1 MTFFTT
7 AFRRAVTTSAV
18 AATVTFG
25 SLSTAIAQN
34 VSLTGAGATF
44 PQPLYE
50 RYFADPDFK
59 SKTNLNVSYQ
69 GIGSGGGIRLMTA
82 GVVDFGA
89 SDAAMTDA
97 EESKVKQGVV
107 FVPAAGGAIA
117 VVYNAPGVTD
127 LKLSRKVL
135 PAIFDGQITQW
146 NDPQIAADNP
156 GVTLP
161 SIPIKLVVRADSS
174 GTTFNFTNH
183 LSAVDPYFKGRI
195 GTDKAPR
202 WAASPLKGTGNPG
215 VAQLVKRT
223 VGTIGYVETAY
234 VKSGKLTAALV
245 QNKAGNF
252 VPPTLEEA
260 NRALANVKLKDDF
273 RVSFKDL
280 GDPADG
286 YPITALTWL
295 MVYKT
300 YTTPGKAAAVK
311 KMVQWVLTDG
321 QKLNKTLDYTEAPAN
336 YTTAVLNAVNTEVT
350 GP

>member
-1 MTFFTT
+1 MIFFTT
-7 AFRRAVTTSAV
+7 AFRRAVTASVV

-25 SLSTAIAQN
+25 PALTTVAQAE
-34 VSLTGAGATF
+34 SLTGAGATF

-50 RYFADPDFK
+50 RYFADPGFK
-59 SKTNLNVSYQ
+59 SKTNLTVSYQ
-69 GIGSGGGIRLMTA
+69 GIGSGGGIKQMTA

-89 SDAAMTDA
+89 SDAAMTDS
-97 EESKVKQGVV
+97 EESKVSRGVV

-117 VVYNAPGVTD
+117 VVYNAPGVTN
-127 LKLSRKVL
+127 LKLSRTVL

-146 NDPQIAADNP
+146 NDPKIAVDNP
-156 GVTLP
+156 GVNLP
-161 SIPIKLVVRADSS
+161 SVPIKLAVRADSS

-183 LSAVDPYFKGRI
+183 LSTVDPYFKGRI

-202 WAASPLKGTGNPG
+202 WAASPLKGKGNPG
-215 VAQLVKRT
+215 VAQIVKQT
-223 VGTIGYVETAY
+223 PGTIGYVETAY
-234 VKSGKLTAALV
+234 VKSSNLTAALV

-252 VPPTLEEA
+252 VAPTLEEA
-260 NRALANVKLKDDF
+260 NKALENVKFNDDF

-295 MVYKT
+295 MVYKK
-300 YTTPGKAAAVK
+300 YTTPGKAEAVK

-321 QKLNKTLDYTEAPAN
+321 QQLNASLQYTRIPEK
-336 YTTAVLNAVNTEVT
+336 YTTAVLDAVNSEVT